1 MPRLASEQ
9 RQRGPTVRI
18 RQKRMR
24 AHAFTLVELLVVVAV
39 IGILVALLLPVLGM
53 ARESARSTEC
63 QSRLK
68 QIGMALMKTSAIV
81 PPERLKPS
89 SIVQSLTPTLG
100 DDPRLWTCPN
110 AVGEPTSFGFNAR
123 VYRMQ
128 TSDAGKIVSL
138 DYHKQNVDV
147 VGHPPAD
154 DWTQQSAPRHRGSS
168 NVLVY
173 GGSVSSQTLNAID
186 PNACLNQDLFW
197 RPVLD
202 NVYLI
207 DGSCSLSV
215 H

>member
-1 MPRLASEQ
+1 
-9 RQRGPTVRI
+9 VKI
-18 RQKRMR
+18 HNKRFR
-24 AHAFTLVELLVVVAV
+24 ARAFTLVELLVVVAV

-68 QIGMALMKTSAIV
+68 QIGMALMKASTIL

-89 SIVQSLTPTLG
+89 SMVQSLSPSLG
-100 DDPRLWTCPN
+100 DDPRLWNCSN

-123 VYRMQ
+123 VFRMQ
-128 TSDAGKIVSL
+128 PSDAGKIVAL
-138 DYHKQNVDV
+138 DYRKQSADV

-154 DWTQQSAPRHRGSS
+154 DWAVQAAPRHRGSV
-168 NVLVY
+168 NALLY
-173 GGSVSSQTLNAID
+173 GGSVSSQGLDAID
-186 PNACLNQDLFW
+186 PNVCLNQDVFW

-207 DGSCSLSV
+207 DGSCSISAQ
-215 H
+215 